1 MFLYFLIFAIVLMP
15 FNAYASDSPAQ
26 KDDIDLE
33 HENEMNT
40 QLNDLMLYFSE
51 QGYISSGQQY
61 PDFYGGAY
69 ITEDRSEL
77 VVCVTDTS
85 SEICDIIKVGTKN
98 PNIVI
103 QKVVHSYSELQ
114 QHSVDVLQG
123 YVQSSA
129 VLNTESIRN
138 GTSPLEIVGAGVSVK
153 NNAVTVTVKN
163 YNTFVMSTRNVS
175 IAETTVV
182 DMIKSI
188 IPSEKNGFDYVVENG
203 GYIQDQAT
211 YYPGALINSSKG
223 SILKEGSE

>member
-1 MFLYFLIFAIVLMP
+1 M
-15 FNAYASDSPAQ
+15 
-26 KDDIDLE
+26 
-33 HENEMNT
+33 
-40 QLNDLMLYFSE
+40 
-51 QGYISSGQQY
+51 
-61 PDFYGGAY
+61 
-69 ITEDRSEL
+69 
-77 VVCVTDTS
+77 TDTS

-223 SILKEGSE
+223 SFTMGYRGIIEHPTTGAYVKGFWVAGHCVFWGSTILKEGSE